1 MMESLRNFLTGPRL
15 FIVIAACA
23 LPFVFL
29 GTSSLGTTF
38 ENNLGSVNGEKI
50 TEADFQI
57 ASNIA
62 NQKFKN
68 IYGDDF
74 NFNELDENMQLDAIK
89 QEVISQKVL
98 LSQSKSLGLLNAET
112 KKQAKM
118 AIIRNPAFQID
129 GVFDEDIYGAQ
140 VNAAGHTK
148 DSYIDLMTDMLSTE
162 TFTGAIT
169 SIGFITEKEIEDL
182 AYLLEQSANIEF
194 IKVDFNKLEN
204 QIVNT
209 DDEIKSFY
217 ENNNPMF
224 FSDEERSFN
233 YFILSS
239 EDYRSLVNVP
249 DGYIEQSYQ
258 EYLNESKNRTQ
269 IRFAHIMI
277 EKENHASNKDALDL
291 IQDIKEKIDG
301 GDDFSELAKIYSDDI
316 VNKDLGGDL
325 EYFDAEVFPVEFSM
339 AIDGLNEN
347 ETSEIVELE
356 DTYHILKITELNEE
370 NTLSLDEMKDSIM
383 NDLIDSE
390 SFALMNDALEIAD
403 DMIFSNNSFESI
415 AKSLNKDI
423 NVSSGNTINNT
434 NLEIKDYRINEY
446 LFSPEAEI
454 GTTISI
460 DLDDFIVVMSL
471 SDIQQPFLLDI
482 KDVIEEVN
490 NELSS
495 KKADE
500 KLMLLIGEL
509 EIAKNDNTLQSF
521 IAAYDFISIDSFVDV
536 KRFSSL
542 LPQDVLSEVFE
553 MSSGNSKII
562 NSRNGDVYLIDL
574 INFSEPSEDI
584 ISDLL
589 KEYEGFANEKNSKN
603 LTSVINSDLFDSA
616 RVNFNNL
623 VF

>member
-38 ENNLGSVNGEKI
+38 ENNLGSVNGEKV

-74 NFNELDENMQLDAIK
+74 NFNELDETMQLDAIK

-98 LSQSKSLGLLNAET
+98 LSQSKSLGLLNEET

-129 GVFDEDIYGAQ
+129 GVFDEDVYGAQ

-169 SIGFITEKEIEDL
+169 SIGFITDKEIEDL
-182 AYLLEQSANIEF
+182 AFLLEQSANINF

-204 QIVNT
+204 QIINT

-217 ENNNPMF
+217 DNNNLMF
-224 FSDEERSFN
+224 FSNEERSFN
-233 YFILSS
+233 YFVLSP

-277 EKENHASNKDALDL
+277 EKENHASNKDALAL
-291 IQDIKEKIDG
+291 IQDIKEKIDD

-325 EYFDAEVFPVEFSM
+325 EYFDPEVFPVEFSM
-339 AIDGLNEN
+339 AIDGLVEN

-370 NTLSLDEMKDSIM
+370 NILSLDEMKDSIM

-390 SFALMNDALEIAD
+390 SFALMNDAYDIAD
-403 DMIFSNNSFESI
+403 DMIFANNSFESI
-415 AKSLNKDI
+415 ANALNKDI
-423 NVSSGNTINNT
+423 SISSGNTVNNS
-434 NLEIKDYRINEY
+434 NFEIQDYRINEY
-446 LFSPEAEI
+446 LFSSEAEI

-460 DLDDFIVVMSL
+460 DIDDLIVVMSL
-471 SDIQQPFLLDI
+471 SDVQPPFLLDFE
-482 KDVIEEVN
+482 DVIEDVN
-490 NELSS
+490 KALSS

-509 EIAKNDNTLQSF
+509 EIARNDNSLETF
-521 IAAYDFISIDSFVDV
+521 IEAYDFISTDSFVDV

-542 LPQDVLSEVFE
+542 LPQDVLSEAFE
-553 MSSGNSKII
+553 MSPGNSKIL

-574 INFSEPSEDI
+574 VDFNKPSED
-584 ISDLL
+584 SMLDLL
-589 KEYEGFANEKNSKN
+589 KEYESFASEKNSRN
-603 LTSVINSDLFDSA
+603 LTSVINSDLFDAA

>member
-148 DSYIDLMTDMLSTE
+148 DSYIDLMTDMLSAE

-224 FSDEERSFN
+224 FSDEERSFD
-233 YFILSS
+233 YFILSP

-521 IAAYDFISIDSFVDV
+521 IAAYDFISTDSFVDV

-574 INFSEPSEDI
+574 INFSGPSEDI

>member
-1 MMESLRNFLTGPRL
+1 MESLRNFLTGPRL

-38 ENNLGSVNGEKI
+38 ENNLGSVNGEKV

-74 NFNELDENMQLDAIK
+74 NFNELDETMQLDAIK

-98 LSQSKSLGLLNAET
+98 LSQSKSLGLLNEET

-129 GVFDEDIYGAQ
+129 GVFDEDVYGAQ

-169 SIGFITEKEIEDL
+169 SIGFITDKEIEDL
-182 AYLLEQSANIEF
+182 AFLLEQSANINF

-204 QIVNT
+204 QIINT

-217 ENNNPMF
+217 DNNNLMF
-224 FSDEERSFN
+224 FSNEERSFN
-233 YFILSS
+233 YFVLSP

-277 EKENHASNKDALDL
+277 EKENHASNKDALAL
-291 IQDIKEKIDG
+291 IQDIKEKIDD

-325 EYFDAEVFPVEFSM
+325 EYFDPEVFPVEFSM
-339 AIDGLNEN
+339 AIDGLVEN

-370 NTLSLDEMKDSIM
+370 NILSLDEMKDSIM
-383 NDLIDSE
+383 NELIDSE
-390 SFALMNDALEIAD
+390 SFALMNDAYDITD
-403 DMIFSNNSFESI
+403 DMIFANNSFESI
-415 AKSLNKDI
+415 ANALNKDI
-423 NVSSGNTINNT
+423 SISSGNTVNNS
-434 NLEIKDYRINEY
+434 NFEIQDYRINEY
-446 LFSPEAEI
+446 LFSSEAEI

-460 DLDDFIVVMSL
+460 DIDDLIVVMSL
-471 SDIQQPFLLDI
+471 SDVQPPFLLDFE
-482 KDVIEEVN
+482 DVIEDVN
-490 NELSS
+490 KALSS

-509 EIAKNDNTLQSF
+509 EIARNDNSLETF
-521 IAAYDFISIDSFVDV
+521 IEAYDFISTDSFVDV

-542 LPQDVLSEVFE
+542 LPQDVLSEAFE
-553 MSSGNSKII
+553 MSSGNSKIL
-562 NSRNGDVYLIDL
+562 NSKNGDVYLIDL
-574 INFSEPSEDI
+574 VDFNKPSED
-584 ISDLL
+584 SMLDLL
-589 KEYEGFANEKNSKN
+589 KEYESFASEKNSRN
-603 LTSVINSDLFDSA
+603 LTSVINSDLFDTA

>member
-423 NVSSGNTINNT
+423 SVSSGNTINNT

-471 SDIQQPFLLDI
+471 SDIQQPFLLDV

>member
-423 NVSSGNTINNT
+423 SVSSGNTINNT

-521 IAAYDFISIDSFVDV
+521 IAAYDFISTDSFVDV

>member
-347 ETSEIVELE
+347 ETSEIVELG

-423 NVSSGNTINNT
+423 SVSSGNTINNT

-521 IAAYDFISIDSFVDV
+521 IAAYDFISTDSFVDV

-553 MSSGNSKII
+553 ISSGNSKII

>member
-38 ENNLGSVNGEKI
+38 ENNLGSVNGEKV

-74 NFNELDENMQLDAIK
+74 NFNELDETMQLDAIK

-98 LSQSKSLGLLNAET
+98 LSQSKSLGLLNQET

-162 TFTGAIT
+162 TFTSAIT

-194 IKVDFNKLEN
+194 IKVDFNKLES

-233 YFILSS
+233 YFILSP

-325 EYFDAEVFPVEFSM
+325 EYFDAEVFPVEFSI

-347 ETSEIVELE
+347 ETSEIIELE
-356 DTYHILKITELNEE
+356 DTYHILKITEINEE

-390 SFALMNDALEIAD
+390 SFALMNDAYDIVD
-403 DMIFSNNSFESI
+403 DMIFANNSFESI
-415 AKSLNKDI
+415 ANALNKDI
-423 NVSSGNTINNT
+423 SISSGNTVNNS
-434 NLEIKDYRINEY
+434 NFEIQDYRINEY
-446 LFSPEAEI
+446 LFSSEAEI

-460 DLDDFIVVMSL
+460 DIDDLIVVISL
-471 SDIQQPFLLDI
+471 SDVQPPFLLDI
-482 KDVIEEVN
+482 EDVIEDVN
-490 NELSS
+490 NALSS

-509 EIAKNDNTLQSF
+509 EIARNDNSLESF
-521 IAAYDFISIDSFVDV
+521 IEAYDFISTDSFVDV

-553 MSSGNSKII
+553 MSSGNSKIL

-574 INFSEPSEDI
+574 VDFNKPSKDI

-589 KEYEGFANEKNSKN
+589 KEYESFANEKNSKN

>member
-1 MMESLRNFLTGPRL
+1 LL
-15 FIVIAACA
+15 
-23 LPFVFL
+23 
-29 GTSSLGTTF
+29 
-38 ENNLGSVNGEKI
+38 
-50 TEADFQI
+50 QI
-57 ASNIA
+57 LQTKN
-62 NQKFKN
+62 FKN

-74 NFNELDENMQLDAIK
+74 NFNELDETMQLDAIK

-98 LSQSKSLGLLNAET
+98 LSQSKSLGLLNEET

-204 QIVNT
+204 QIINT

-233 YFILSS
+233 YFILSP

-301 GDDFSELAKIYSDDI
+301 GDDFANLAKIYSDDI

-325 EYFDAEVFPVEFSM
+325 EYFDPEVFPVEFSM
-339 AIDGLNEN
+339 AIDGLVEN

-370 NTLSLDEMKDSIM
+370 NILSLDEMKDSIM

-390 SFALMNDALEIAD
+390 SFALMNDAYDIVD
-403 DMIFSNNSFESI
+403 DMIFANNSFESI
-415 AKSLNKDI
+415 ANALNKDI
-423 NVSSGNTINNT
+423 SISSGNTVNNS
-434 NLEIKDYRINEY
+434 NFEIQDYRINEY
-446 LFSPEAEI
+446 LFSSEAEI

-460 DLDDFIVVMSL
+460 DIDDLIVVISL
-471 SDIQQPFLLDI
+471 SDVQPPFLLDI
-482 KDVIEEVN
+482 EDVIEDVN
-490 NELSS
+490 NALSS

-509 EIAKNDNTLQSF
+509 EIARNDNSLESF
-521 IAAYDFISIDSFVDV
+521 IEAYDFITTDSFVDV

-553 MSSGNSKII
+553 MSSGNSKIL

-574 INFSEPSEDI
+574 VDFNKPSKDI

-589 KEYEGFANEKNSKN
+589 KEYESFTNEKNSKN

>member
-1 MMESLRNFLTGPRL
+1 MESLRNFLTGPRL

-423 NVSSGNTINNT
+423 SVSSGNTINNT

-521 IAAYDFISIDSFVDV
+521 IAAYDFISTDSFVDV

>member
-370 NTLSLDEMKDSIM
+370 NTLSLDEMKDSII

>member
-383 NDLIDSE
+383 NNLIDSE

-423 NVSSGNTINNT
+423 SVSSGNTINNT

-521 IAAYDFISIDSFVDV
+521 IAAYDFISTDSFVDV

>member
-1 MMESLRNFLTGPRL
+1 MESLRNFLTGPRL

-38 ENNLGSVNGEKI
+38 ENNLGSVNGEKV

-74 NFNELDENMQLDAIK
+74 NFNELDETMQLDAIK

-98 LSQSKSLGLLNAET
+98 LSQSKSLGLLNEET

-129 GVFDEDIYGAQ
+129 GVFDEDVYGAQ

-169 SIGFITEKEIEDL
+169 SIGFITDKEIEDL
-182 AYLLEQSANIEF
+182 AFLLEQSANINF

-204 QIVNT
+204 QIINT

-217 ENNNPMF
+217 DNNNLMF
-224 FSDEERSFN
+224 FSNEERSFN
-233 YFILSS
+233 YFVLSP

-277 EKENHASNKDALDL
+277 EKENHASNKDALAL
-291 IQDIKEKIDG
+291 IQDIKEKIDD

-325 EYFDAEVFPVEFSM
+325 EYFDPEVFPVEFSM
-339 AIDGLNEN
+339 AIDGLVEN

-370 NTLSLDEMKDSIM
+370 NILSLDEMKDSIM

-390 SFALMNDALEIAD
+390 SFALMNDAYDIAD
-403 DMIFSNNSFESI
+403 DMIFANNSFESI
-415 AKSLNKDI
+415 ANALNKDI
-423 NVSSGNTINNT
+423 SISSGNTVNNS
-434 NLEIKDYRINEY
+434 NFEIQDYRINEY
-446 LFSPEAEI
+446 LFSSEAEI

-460 DLDDFIVVMSL
+460 DIDDLIVVMSL
-471 SDIQQPFLLDI
+471 SDVQPPFLLDFE
-482 KDVIEEVN
+482 DVIEDVN
-490 NELSS
+490 KALSS

-509 EIAKNDNTLQSF
+509 EIARNDNSLETF
-521 IAAYDFISIDSFVDV
+521 IEAYDFISTDSFVDV

-553 MSSGNSKII
+553 MSSGNSKIL

-574 INFSEPSEDI
+574 VGFNKPSED
-584 ISDLL
+584 SMLDLL
-589 KEYEGFANEKNSKN
+589 KEYESFASEKNSRN
-603 LTSVINSDLFDSA
+603 LTSVINSDLFDTA

>member
-148 DSYIDLMTDMLSTE
+148 DSYIDLMTDMLSAE

-224 FSDEERSFN
+224 FSDEERSFD
-233 YFILSS
+233 YFILSP

-423 NVSSGNTINNT
+423 YVSSGNTINNT

-521 IAAYDFISIDSFVDV
+521 IAAYDFISTDSFVDV

-574 INFSEPSEDI
+574 INFSGPSEDI

>member
-23 LPFVFL
+23 LPFIFL

-74 NFNELDENMQLDAIK
+74 NFNELDETMQLDAIK

-98 LSQSKSLGLLNAET
+98 LSQSKSLGLLNEET

-233 YFILSS
+233 YFILSP

-325 EYFDAEVFPVEFSM
+325 EFFDAEVFPVEFST
-339 AIDGLNEN
+339 AIDGLIEN

-370 NTLSLDEMKDSIM
+370 NILSLDELKDSIM

-390 SFALMNDALEIAD
+390 SFALMNDAYEIAD
-403 DMIFSNNSFESI
+403 DMIFANNSFESI
-415 AKSLNKDI
+415 AKALNKDI
-423 NVSSGNTINNT
+423 SISSGNTINNS
-434 NLEIKDYRINEY
+434 NFEIQDYRINEY
-446 LFSPEAEI
+446 LFSSEAEI

-460 DLDDFIVVMSL
+460 DIDDLIVVMSL
-471 SDIQQPFLLDI
+471 SNVQSPFLLDI
-482 KDVIEEVN
+482 EDVIEDVN
-490 NELSS
+490 NALSS

-509 EIAKNDNTLQSF
+509 EIARNDNSLESF
-521 IAAYDFISIDSFVDV
+521 IEAYDFITTDSFVDV

-574 INFSEPSEDI
+574 VDFNKPSED
-584 ISDLL
+584 SMLDLL
-589 KEYEGFANEKNSKN
+589 KEYESFASEKNSRN
-603 LTSVINSDLFDSA
+603 LTSVINSDLFDTA

>member
-148 DSYIDLMTDMLSTE
+148 DSYIDLMTDMLSAE

-224 FSDEERSFN
+224 FSDEERSFD
-233 YFILSS
+233 YFILSP

-509 EIAKNDNTLQSF
+509 EIDKNDNTLQSF
-521 IAAYDFISIDSFVDV
+521 IAAYDFISTDSFVDV

>member
-423 NVSSGNTINNT
+423 SVSSGNTINNT

-471 SDIQQPFLLDI
+471 SDIQQPFLLDV

-521 IAAYDFISIDSFVDV
+521 IAAYDFISTDSFVDV

-553 MSSGNSKII
+553 MSSGNSKIL
-562 NSRNGDVYLIDL
+562 NSKNGDVYLIDL
-574 INFSEPSEDI
+574 VDFNKPSKDI

>member
-1 MMESLRNFLTGPRL
+1 MESLRNFLTGPRL

-423 NVSSGNTINNT
+423 SVSSGNTINNT

-471 SDIQQPFLLDI
+471 SDIQQPFLLDV

-521 IAAYDFISIDSFVDV
+521 IAAYDFISTDSFVDV

>member
-1 MMESLRNFLTGPRL
+1 MESLRNFLTGPRL

-38 ENNLGSVNGEKI
+38 ENNLGSVNGEKV

-74 NFNELDENMQLDAIK
+74 NFNELDETMQLDAIK

-98 LSQSKSLGLLNAET
+98 LSQSKSLGLLNEET

-129 GVFDEDIYGAQ
+129 GVFDEDIYSAQ

-204 QIVNT
+204 QIINT

-233 YFILSS
+233 YFILSP

-325 EYFDAEVFPVEFSM
+325 EFFDAEVFPVEFST
-339 AIDGLNEN
+339 AIDGLIEN

-370 NTLSLDEMKDSIM
+370 NILSLDELKDSIM

-390 SFALMNDALEIAD
+390 SFALMNDAYEIAD
-403 DMIFSNNSFESI
+403 DMIFANNSFESI
-415 AKSLNKDI
+415 AKALNKDI
-423 NVSSGNTINNT
+423 SISSGNTINNS
-434 NLEIKDYRINEY
+434 NFEIQDYRINEY
-446 LFSPEAEI
+446 LFSSEAEI

-460 DLDDFIVVMSL
+460 DIDDLIVVMSL
-471 SDIQQPFLLDI
+471 SNVQSPFLLDI
-482 KDVIEEVN
+482 EDVIEDVN
-490 NELSS
+490 NALSS

-509 EIAKNDNTLQSF
+509 EIARNDNSLESF
-521 IAAYDFISIDSFVDV
+521 IEAYDFISTDSFVDV

-574 INFSEPSEDI
+574 VDFNKPSKDI

-589 KEYEGFANEKNSKN
+589 KEYESFANDKNSKN

>member
-23 LPFVFL
+23 LPFIFL

-38 ENNLGSVNGEKI
+38 ENNLGSVNGEKV

-74 NFNELDENMQLDAIK
+74 NFNELDETMQLDAIK

-98 LSQSKSLGLLNAET
+98 LSQSKSLGLLNEET

-162 TFTGAIT
+162 TFTSAIT

-194 IKVDFNKLEN
+194 IKVDFNKLES

-233 YFILSS
+233 YFILSP
-239 EDYRSLVNVP
+239 EDYRSLVSVP

-325 EYFDAEVFPVEFSM
+325 EYFDAEVFPVEFSI

-347 ETSEIVELE
+347 ETSEIIELE
-356 DTYHILKITELNEE
+356 DTYHILKITEINEE

-390 SFALMNDALEIAD
+390 SFALMNDAYDIVD
-403 DMIFSNNSFESI
+403 DMIFANNSFESI
-415 AKSLNKDI
+415 ANALDKDI
-423 NVSSGNTINNT
+423 SISSGNTVNNS
-434 NLEIKDYRINEY
+434 NFEIQDYRINEY
-446 LFSPEAEI
+446 LFSSEAEI

-460 DLDDFIVVMSL
+460 DIDDLIVVISL
-471 SDIQQPFLLDI
+471 SDVQPPFLLDI
-482 KDVIEEVN
+482 EDVIEDVN
-490 NELSS
+490 NALSS

-509 EIAKNDNTLQSF
+509 EIARNDNSLESF
-521 IAAYDFISIDSFVDV
+521 IEAYDFISTDSFVDV

-553 MSSGNSKII
+553 MSSGNSKIL

-574 INFSEPSEDI
+574 VDFNKPSKDI

-589 KEYEGFANEKNSKN
+589 KEYESFTNEKNSKN

>member
-1 MMESLRNFLTGPRL
+1 MESLRNFLTGPRL

-38 ENNLGSVNGEKI
+38 ENNLGSVNGEKV

-74 NFNELDENMQLDAIK
+74 NFNELDETMQLDAIK

-98 LSQSKSLGLLNAET
+98 LSQSKSLGLLNEET

-129 GVFDEDIYGAQ
+129 GVFDEDVYGAQ

-169 SIGFITEKEIEDL
+169 SIGFITDKEIEDL
-182 AYLLEQSANIEF
+182 AFLLEQSANINF

-204 QIVNT
+204 QIINT

-217 ENNNPMF
+217 DNNNLMF
-224 FSDEERSFN
+224 FSNEERSFN
-233 YFILSS
+233 YFVLSP

-258 EYLNESKNRTQ
+258 EYLNKSKNRTQ

-277 EKENHASNKDALDL
+277 EKENHASNKDALAL
-291 IQDIKEKIDG
+291 IQDIKEKIDD

-325 EYFDAEVFPVEFSM
+325 EYFDPEVFPVEFSM
-339 AIDGLNEN
+339 AIDGLVEN

-370 NTLSLDEMKDSIM
+370 NILSLDEMKDSIM

-390 SFALMNDALEIAD
+390 SFALMNDAYDIAD
-403 DMIFSNNSFESI
+403 DMIFANNSFESI
-415 AKSLNKDI
+415 ANALNKDI
-423 NVSSGNTINNT
+423 SISTGNTVNNS
-434 NLEIKDYRINEY
+434 NFEIQDYRINEY
-446 LFSPEAEI
+446 LFSSEAEI

-460 DLDDFIVVMSL
+460 DIDDLIVVMSL
-471 SDIQQPFLLDI
+471 SDVQPPFLLDFE
-482 KDVIEEVN
+482 DVIEDVN
-490 NELSS
+490 KALSS

-509 EIAKNDNTLQSF
+509 EIARNDNSLETF
-521 IAAYDFISIDSFVDV
+521 IEAYDFISTDSFVDV

-542 LPQDVLSEVFE
+542 LPQDVLSEAFE
-553 MSSGNSKII
+553 MSSGNSKIL
-562 NSRNGDVYLIDL
+562 NSKNGDVYLIDL
-574 INFSEPSEDI
+574 VDFNKPSED
-584 ISDLL
+584 SMLDLL
-589 KEYEGFANEKNSKN
+589 KEYESFASEKNSRN
-603 LTSVINSDLFDSA
+603 LTSVINSDLFDTA

>member
-1 MMESLRNFLTGPRL
+1 MESLRNFLTGPRL

-38 ENNLGSVNGEKI
+38 ENNLGSVNGEKV

-74 NFNELDENMQLDAIK
+74 NFNELDETMQLDAIK

-98 LSQSKSLGLLNAET
+98 LSQSKSLGLLNEET

-129 GVFDEDIYGAQ
+129 GVFDEDVYGAQ

-169 SIGFITEKEIEDL
+169 SIGFITDKEIEDL
-182 AYLLEQSANIEF
+182 AFLLEQSANINF

-204 QIVNT
+204 QIINT

-217 ENNNPMF
+217 DNNNLMF
-224 FSDEERSFN
+224 FSNEERSFN
-233 YFILSS
+233 YFILSP

-277 EKENHASNKDALDL
+277 EKENHASNKDALAL
-291 IQDIKEKIDG
+291 IQDIKEKIDD

-370 NTLSLDEMKDSIM
+370 NILSLDEMKDSIM
-383 NDLIDSE
+383 NELIDSE
-390 SFALMNDALEIAD
+390 SFALMNDAYDIAD
-403 DMIFSNNSFESI
+403 DMIFANNSFESI
-415 AKSLNKDI
+415 ANALNKDI
-423 NVSSGNTINNT
+423 SISSGNTVNNS
-434 NLEIKDYRINEY
+434 NFEIQDYRINEY
-446 LFSPEAEI
+446 LFSSEAEI

-460 DLDDFIVVMSL
+460 DIDDLIVVMSL
-471 SDIQQPFLLDI
+471 SDVQPPFLLDFE
-482 KDVIEEVN
+482 DVIEDVN
-490 NELSS
+490 KALSS

-509 EIAKNDNTLQSF
+509 EIARNDNSLETF
-521 IAAYDFISIDSFVDV
+521 IEAYDFISTDSFVDV

-542 LPQDVLSEVFE
+542 LPQDVLSEAFE
-553 MSSGNSKII
+553 MSSGNSKIL
-562 NSRNGDVYLIDL
+562 NSKNGDVYLIDL
-574 INFSEPSEDI
+574 VDFNKPSED
-584 ISDLL
+584 SMLDLL
-589 KEYEGFANEKNSKN
+589 KEYESFASEKNSRN
-603 LTSVINSDLFDSA
+603 LTSVINSDLFDTA

>member
-423 NVSSGNTINNT
+423 SVSSGNTINNT

-521 IAAYDFISIDSFVDV
+521 IAAYDFISTDSFVDV

-574 INFSEPSEDI
+574 INFSGPSEDI

>member
-1 MMESLRNFLTGPRL
+1 MESLRNFLTGPRL

-38 ENNLGSVNGEKI
+38 ENNLGSVNGEKV

-74 NFNELDENMQLDAIK
+74 NFNELDETMQLDAIK

-98 LSQSKSLGLLNAET
+98 LSQSKSLGLLNEET

-129 GVFDEDIYGAQ
+129 GVFDEDVYGAQ

-182 AYLLEQSANIEF
+182 AFLLEQSANINF

-204 QIVNT
+204 QIINT

-233 YFILSS
+233 YFVLSP

-277 EKENHASNKDALDL
+277 EKENHASNKDALAL
-291 IQDIKEKIDG
+291 IQDIKEKIDD

-325 EYFDAEVFPVEFSM
+325 EYFDPEVFPVEFSM

-370 NTLSLDEMKDSIM
+370 NILSLDEMKDSIM

-390 SFALMNDALEIAD
+390 SFALMNDAYDIAD
-403 DMIFSNNSFESI
+403 DMIFANNSFESI
-415 AKSLNKDI
+415 ANALNKDI
-423 NVSSGNTINNT
+423 SISSGNTVNNS
-434 NLEIKDYRINEY
+434 NFEIQDYRINEY
-446 LFSPEAEI
+446 LFSSEAEI

-460 DLDDFIVVMSL
+460 DIDDLIVVMSL
-471 SDIQQPFLLDI
+471 SDVQPPFLLDFE
-482 KDVIEEVN
+482 DVIEDVN
-490 NELSS
+490 KALSS

-509 EIAKNDNTLQSF
+509 EIARNDNSLETF
-521 IAAYDFISIDSFVDV
+521 IEAYDFISTDSFVDV

-553 MSSGNSKII
+553 MSSGNSKIL
-562 NSRNGDVYLIDL
+562 NSRNRDVYLIDL
-574 INFSEPSEDI
+574 VGFNKPSED
-584 ISDLL
+584 SMLDLL
-589 KEYEGFANEKNSKN
+589 KEYESFASEKNSRN
-603 LTSVINSDLFDSA
+603 LTSVINSDLFDTA

>member
-38 ENNLGSVNGEKI
+38 ENNLGSVNGEKV

-74 NFNELDENMQLDAIK
+74 NFNELDETMQLDAIK

-98 LSQSKSLGLLNAET
+98 LSQSKSLGLLNEET

-204 QIVNT
+204 QIINT

-233 YFILSS
+233 YFILSP

-325 EYFDAEVFPVEFSM
+325 EFFDAEVFPVEFST
-339 AIDGLNEN
+339 AIDGLIEN

-370 NTLSLDEMKDSIM
+370 NILSLDELKDSIM

-390 SFALMNDALEIAD
+390 SFALMNDAYEIAD
-403 DMIFSNNSFESI
+403 DMIFANNSFESI
-415 AKSLNKDI
+415 AKALNKDI
-423 NVSSGNTINNT
+423 SISSGNTINNS
-434 NLEIKDYRINEY
+434 NFEIQDYRINEY
-446 LFSPEAEI
+446 LFSSEAEI

-460 DLDDFIVVMSL
+460 DIDDLIVVMSL
-471 SDIQQPFLLDI
+471 SNVQSPFLLDI
-482 KDVIEEVN
+482 EDVIEDVN
-490 NELSS
+490 NALSS

-509 EIAKNDNTLQSF
+509 EIARNDNSLESF
-521 IAAYDFISIDSFVDV
+521 IEAYDFISTDSFVDV

-574 INFSEPSEDI
+574 VDFNKPSKDI

-589 KEYEGFANEKNSKN
+589 KEYESFANDKNSKN

>member
-370 NTLSLDEMKDSIM
+370 NILSLDEMKDSIM

-390 SFALMNDALEIAD
+390 SFALMNDAYDIVD
-403 DMIFSNNSFESI
+403 DMIFANNSFESI
-415 AKSLNKDI
+415 ANALNKDI
-423 NVSSGNTINNT
+423 SISSGNTVNNS
-434 NLEIKDYRINEY
+434 NFEIQDYRINEY
-446 LFSPEAEI
+446 LFSSEAEI

-460 DLDDFIVVMSL
+460 DIDDLIVVISL
-471 SDIQQPFLLDI
+471 SDVQPPFLLDI
-482 KDVIEEVN
+482 EDVIEDVN
-490 NELSS
+490 NALSS

-509 EIAKNDNTLQSF
+509 EIARNDNSLESF
-521 IAAYDFISIDSFVDV
+521 IEAYDFISTDSFVDV

-553 MSSGNSKII
+553 MSSGNSKIL

-574 INFSEPSEDI
+574 VDFNKPSKDI

-589 KEYEGFANEKNSKN
+589 KEYESFANEKNSKN

>member
-1 MMESLRNFLTGPRL
+1 MESLRNFLTGPRL

-38 ENNLGSVNGEKI
+38 ENNLGSVNGEKV

-74 NFNELDENMQLDAIK
+74 NFNELDETMQLDAIK

-98 LSQSKSLGLLNAET
+98 LSQSKSLGLLNEET

-162 TFTGAIT
+162 TFTSAIT

-194 IKVDFNKLEN
+194 IKVDFNKLES

-233 YFILSS
+233 YFILSP
-239 EDYRSLVNVP
+239 EDYRSLVSVP

-339 AIDGLNEN
+339 AIDGLVEN

-370 NTLSLDEMKDSIM
+370 NILSLDEMKDSIM

-390 SFALMNDALEIAD
+390 SFALMNDAYDIVD
-403 DMIFSNNSFESI
+403 DMIFANNSFESI
-415 AKSLNKDI
+415 ANALNKDI
-423 NVSSGNTINNT
+423 SISSGNTVNNS
-434 NLEIKDYRINEY
+434 NFEIQDYRINEY
-446 LFSPEAEI
+446 LFSSEAEI

-460 DLDDFIVVMSL
+460 DIDDLIVVISL
-471 SDIQQPFLLDI
+471 SDVQPPFLLDI
-482 KDVIEEVN
+482 EDVIEDVN
-490 NELSS
+490 NALSS

-509 EIAKNDNTLQSF
+509 EIARNDNSLESF
-521 IAAYDFISIDSFVDV
+521 IEAYDFISTDSFVDV

-553 MSSGNSKII
+553 MSSGNSKIL

-574 INFSEPSEDI
+574 VDFNKPSKDI

-589 KEYEGFANEKNSKN
+589 KEYESFANEKNSKN

>member
-38 ENNLGSVNGEKI
+38 ENNLGSVNGEKV

-74 NFNELDENMQLDAIK
+74 NFNELDETMQLDAIK

-98 LSQSKSLGLLNAET
+98 LSQSKSLGLLNEET

-129 GVFDEDIYGAQ
+129 GVFDEDVYGAQ

-169 SIGFITEKEIEDL
+169 SIGFITDKEIEDL
-182 AYLLEQSANIEF
+182 AFLLEQSANINF

-204 QIVNT
+204 QIINT

-217 ENNNPMF
+217 DNNNLMF
-224 FSDEERSFN
+224 FSNEERSFN
-233 YFILSS
+233 YFVLSP

-277 EKENHASNKDALDL
+277 EKENHASNKDALAL
-291 IQDIKEKIDG
+291 IQDIKEKIDD

-325 EYFDAEVFPVEFSM
+325 EYFDPEVFPVEFSM
-339 AIDGLNEN
+339 AIDGLVEN

-370 NTLSLDEMKDSIM
+370 NILSLDEMKDSIM
-383 NDLIDSE
+383 NELIDSE
-390 SFALMNDALEIAD
+390 SFALMNDAYDITD
-403 DMIFSNNSFESI
+403 DMIFANNSFESI
-415 AKSLNKDI
+415 ANALNKDI
-423 NVSSGNTINNT
+423 SISSGNTVNNS
-434 NLEIKDYRINEY
+434 NFEIQDYRINEY
-446 LFSPEAEI
+446 LFSSEAEI

-460 DLDDFIVVMSL
+460 DIDDLIVVMSL
-471 SDIQQPFLLDI
+471 SDVQPPFLLDFE
-482 KDVIEEVN
+482 DVIEDVN
-490 NELSS
+490 KALSS

-509 EIAKNDNTLQSF
+509 EIARNDNSLETF
-521 IAAYDFISIDSFVDV
+521 IEAYDFISTDSFVDV

-542 LPQDVLSEVFE
+542 LPQDVLSEAFE
-553 MSSGNSKII
+553 MSSGNSKIL
-562 NSRNGDVYLIDL
+562 NSKNGDVYLIDL
-574 INFSEPSEDI
+574 VDFNKPSED
-584 ISDLL
+584 SMLDLL
-589 KEYEGFANEKNSKN
+589 KEYESFASEKNSRN
-603 LTSVINSDLFDSA
+603 LTSVINSDLFDTA

>member
-1 MMESLRNFLTGPRL
+1 M
-15 FIVIAACA
+15 
-23 LPFVFL
+23 
-29 GTSSLGTTF
+29 
-38 ENNLGSVNGEKI
+38 I
-50 TEADFQI
+50 T
-57 ASNIA
+57 
-62 NQKFKN
+62 
-68 IYGDDF
+68 
-74 NFNELDENMQLDAIK
+74 
-89 QEVISQKVL
+89 
-98 LSQSKSLGLLNAET
+98 
-112 KKQAKM
+112 
-118 AIIRNPAFQID
+118 
-129 GVFDEDIYGAQ
+129 
-140 VNAAGHTK
+140 
-148 DSYIDLMTDMLSTE
+148 
-162 TFTGAIT
+162 
-169 SIGFITEKEIEDL
+169 
-182 AYLLEQSANIEF
+182 
-194 IKVDFNKLEN
+194 
-204 QIVNT
+204 
-209 DDEIKSFY
+209 
-217 ENNNPMF
+217 
-224 FSDEERSFN
+224 
-233 YFILSS
+233 
-239 EDYRSLVNVP
+239 
-249 DGYIEQSYQ
+249 
-258 EYLNESKNRTQ
+258 
-269 IRFAHIMI
+269 
-277 EKENHASNKDALDL
+277 
-291 IQDIKEKIDG
+291 
-301 GDDFSELAKIYSDDI
+301 
-316 VNKDLGGDL
+316 
-325 EYFDAEVFPVEFSM
+325 
-339 AIDGLNEN
+339 
-347 ETSEIVELE
+347 
-356 DTYHILKITELNEE
+356 
-370 NTLSLDEMKDSIM
+370 
-383 NDLIDSE
+383 LIDSE

-521 IAAYDFISIDSFVDV
+521 IAAYDFISTDSFVDV

-574 INFSEPSEDI
+574 INFSGPSEDI

>member
-38 ENNLGSVNGEKI
+38 ENNLGSVNGEKV

-74 NFNELDENMQLDAIK
+74 NFNELDETMQLDAIK

-98 LSQSKSLGLLNAET
+98 LSQSKSLGLLNQET

-194 IKVDFNKLEN
+194 IKVDFNKLES

-233 YFILSS
+233 YFILSP

-325 EYFDAEVFPVEFSM
+325 EFFDAEVFPVEFST
-339 AIDGLNEN
+339 AIDGLIEN

-370 NTLSLDEMKDSIM
+370 NILSLDELKDSIM

-390 SFALMNDALEIAD
+390 SFALMNDAYEIAD
-403 DMIFSNNSFESI
+403 DMIFANNSFESI
-415 AKSLNKDI
+415 AKALNKDI
-423 NVSSGNTINNT
+423 SISSGNTINNS
-434 NLEIKDYRINEY
+434 NFEIQDYRINEY
-446 LFSPEAEI
+446 LFSSEAEI

-460 DLDDFIVVMSL
+460 DIDDLIVVISL
-471 SDIQQPFLLDI
+471 SDVQPPFLLDI
-482 KDVIEEVN
+482 EDVIEDVN
-490 NELSS
+490 NALSS

-509 EIAKNDNTLQSF
+509 EIARNDNSLESF
-521 IAAYDFISIDSFVDV
+521 IEAYDFISTDSFVDV

-574 INFSEPSEDI
+574 VDFNKPSKDI

-589 KEYEGFANEKNSKN
+589 KEYESFANDKNSKN

>member
-98 LSQSKSLGLLNAET
+98 LSQSKSLGLLNEET

-204 QIVNT
+204 QIINT

-233 YFILSS
+233 YFILSP

-325 EYFDAEVFPVEFSM
+325 EFFDAEVFPVEFST
-339 AIDGLNEN
+339 AIDGLIEN

-370 NTLSLDEMKDSIM
+370 NILSLDEMKDSIM

-390 SFALMNDALEIAD
+390 SFALMNDAYDIVD
-403 DMIFSNNSFESI
+403 DMIFANNSFESI
-415 AKSLNKDI
+415 ANALNKDI
-423 NVSSGNTINNT
+423 SISSGNTVNNS
-434 NLEIKDYRINEY
+434 NFEIQDYRINEY
-446 LFSPEAEI
+446 LFSSEAEI

-460 DLDDFIVVMSL
+460 DIDDLIVVISL
-471 SDIQQPFLLDI
+471 SDVQPPFLLDI
-482 KDVIEEVN
+482 EDVIEDVN
-490 NELSS
+490 NALSS

-509 EIAKNDNTLQSF
+509 EIARNDNSLESF
-521 IAAYDFISIDSFVDV
+521 IEAYDFISTDSFVDV

-553 MSSGNSKII
+553 MSSGNSKIL

-574 INFSEPSEDI
+574 VDFNKPSKDI

-589 KEYEGFANEKNSKN
+589 KEYESFANDKNSKN

>member
-1 MMESLRNFLTGPRL
+1 MESLRNFLTGPRL

-38 ENNLGSVNGEKI
+38 ENNLGSVNGEKV

-74 NFNELDENMQLDAIK
+74 NFNELDETMQLDAIK

-98 LSQSKSLGLLNAET
+98 LSQSKSLGLLNEET

-129 GVFDEDIYGAQ
+129 GVFDEDVYGAQ

-169 SIGFITEKEIEDL
+169 SIGFITDKEIEDL
-182 AYLLEQSANIEF
+182 AFLLEQSANINF

-204 QIVNT
+204 QIINT

-217 ENNNPMF
+217 DNNNLMF
-224 FSDEERSFN
+224 FSNEERSFN
-233 YFILSS
+233 YFVLSP

-277 EKENHASNKDALDL
+277 EKENHASNKDALAL
-291 IQDIKEKIDG
+291 IQDIKEKIDD

-325 EYFDAEVFPVEFSM
+325 EYFDPEVFPVEFSM
-339 AIDGLNEN
+339 AIDGLVEN

-370 NTLSLDEMKDSIM
+370 NILSLDEMKDSIM
-383 NDLIDSE
+383 NELIDSE
-390 SFALMNDALEIAD
+390 SFALMNDAYDITD
-403 DMIFSNNSFESI
+403 DMIFANNSFESI
-415 AKSLNKDI
+415 ANALNKDI
-423 NVSSGNTINNT
+423 SISSGNTVNNS
-434 NLEIKDYRINEY
+434 NFEIQDYRINEY
-446 LFSPEAEI
+446 LFSSEAEI

-460 DLDDFIVVMSL
+460 DIDDLIVVMSL
-471 SDIQQPFLLDI
+471 SDVQPPFLLDFE
-482 KDVIEEVN
+482 DVIEDVN
-490 NELSS
+490 KALSS

-509 EIAKNDNTLQSF
+509 EIARNDNSLETF
-521 IAAYDFISIDSFVDV
+521 IEAYDFISTDSFVDV

-542 LPQDVLSEVFE
+542 LPQDVLSEAFE
-553 MSSGNSKII
+553 MSSGNSKILD
-562 NSRNGDVYLIDL
+562 SKNGDVYLIDL
-574 INFSEPSEDI
+574 VDFNKPSED
-584 ISDLL
+584 SMLDLL
-589 KEYEGFANEKNSKN
+589 KEYESFASEKNSRN
-603 LTSVINSDLFDSA
+603 LTSVINSDLFDTA

>member
-1 MMESLRNFLTGPRL
+1 MESLRNFLTGPRL

-38 ENNLGSVNGEKI
+38 ENNLGSVNGEKV

-74 NFNELDENMQLDAIK
+74 NFNELDETMQLDAIK

-98 LSQSKSLGLLNAET
+98 LSQSKSLGLLNEET

-129 GVFDEDIYGAQ
+129 GVFDEDVYGAQ

-148 DSYIDLMTDMLSTE
+148 DSYIDLMTDMLSAE
-162 TFTGAIT
+162 TFIGAIT
-169 SIGFITEKEIEDL
+169 SIGFITDKEIEDL
-182 AYLLEQSANIEF
+182 AFLLEQSANINF

-204 QIVNT
+204 QIINT

-217 ENNNPMF
+217 DNNNLMF

-233 YFILSS
+233 YFVLSP
-239 EDYRSLVNVP
+239 EDYKSLVNIP

-277 EKENHASNKDALDL
+277 EKENHASNKDALAL
-291 IQDIKEKIDG
+291 IQDIKEKIDD

-325 EYFDAEVFPVEFSM
+325 EYFDPEVFPVEFSM
-339 AIDGLNEN
+339 AIDGLVEN

-370 NTLSLDEMKDSIM
+370 NILSLDEMKDSIM

-390 SFALMNDALEIAD
+390 SFALMNDAYDIAD
-403 DMIFSNNSFESI
+403 DMIFANNSFESI
-415 AKSLNKDI
+415 ANALNKDI
-423 NVSSGNTINNT
+423 SISSGNTVNNS
-434 NLEIKDYRINEY
+434 NFEIQDYRINEY
-446 LFSPEAEI
+446 LFSSEAEI

-460 DLDDFIVVMSL
+460 DIDDLIVVMSL
-471 SDIQQPFLLDI
+471 SDVQPPFLLDFE
-482 KDVIEEVN
+482 DVIEDVN
-490 NELSS
+490 KALSS

-509 EIAKNDNTLQSF
+509 EVARNDNSLESF
-521 IAAYDFISIDSFVDV
+521 IKAYDFISTDSFVDV

-542 LPQDVLSEVFE
+542 LPQDVLSEAFE
-553 MSSGNSKII
+553 MSPGNSKIL

-574 INFSEPSEDI
+574 VDFNKPSED
-584 ISDLL
+584 SMLDLL
-589 KEYEGFANEKNSKN
+589 KEYESFANEKNSRN
-603 LTSVINSDLFDSA
+603 LTSVINTDLFDAA

>member
-38 ENNLGSVNGEKI
+38 ENNLGSVNGEKV

-74 NFNELDENMQLDAIK
+74 NFNELDETMQLDAIK

-98 LSQSKSLGLLNAET
+98 LSQSKSLGLLNEET

-129 GVFDEDIYGAQ
+129 GVFDEDVYGAQ

-169 SIGFITEKEIEDL
+169 TIGFITDKEIEDL
-182 AYLLEQSANIEF
+182 AFLLEQSANINF

-204 QIVNT
+204 QIINT

-217 ENNNPMF
+217 DNNNLMF
-224 FSDEERSFN
+224 FSNEERSFN
-233 YFILSS
+233 YFVLSP

-277 EKENHASNKDALDL
+277 EKENHASSKDALAL
-291 IQDIKEKIDG
+291 IQDIKEKIDD
-301 GDDFSELAKIYSDDI
+301 GDNFSELAKIYSDDI

-325 EYFDAEVFPVEFSM
+325 EYFDPEVFPVEFSM
-339 AIDGLNEN
+339 AIDGLVEN

-370 NTLSLDEMKDSIM
+370 NILSLDEMKDSIM

-390 SFALMNDALEIAD
+390 SFALMNDAYDIAD
-403 DMIFSNNSFESI
+403 DMIFANNSFESI
-415 AKSLNKDI
+415 ANALNKDI
-423 NVSSGNTINNT
+423 SISSGNTVNNS
-434 NLEIKDYRINEY
+434 NFEIQDYRINEY
-446 LFSPEAEI
+446 LFSSEAEI

-460 DLDDFIVVMSL
+460 DIDDLIVVMSL
-471 SDIQQPFLLDI
+471 SDVQPPLLLDFE
-482 KDVIEEVN
+482 DVIEDVN
-490 NELSS
+490 KALSS

-509 EIAKNDNTLQSF
+509 EIARNDNSLETF
-521 IAAYDFISIDSFVDV
+521 IEAYDFISTDSFVDV

-553 MSSGNSKII
+553 MSSGNSKIL

-574 INFSEPSEDI
+574 VGFNKPSED
-584 ISDLL
+584 SMLDLL
-589 KEYEGFANEKNSKN
+589 KEYESFASEKNSRN
-603 LTSVINSDLFDSA
+603 LTSVINSDLFDTA